1 MTQYQNLTF
10 HRPDGCRKISDEFPA
25 AAVAVWRWRMRLG
38 CRRLELYINV
48 SSRYAL
54 GLIPVHALS
63 ARVSP
68 FGSA

>member
-1 MTQYQNLTF
+1 MTQYQNMTF
-10 HRPDGCRKISDEFPA
+10 HRPET
-25 AAVAVWRWRMRLG
+25 VAGRSAMNSRPQRWRRMRLG
-38 CRRLELYINV
+38 CRRPELYINV

-54 GLIPVHALS
+54 GLMPVHALS

>member
-1 MTQYQNLTF
+1 MNSPLQ
-10 HRPDGCRKISDEFPA
+10 RR
-25 AAVAVWRWRMRLG
+25 RMRVG
-38 CRRLELYINV
+38 CRRPEIYINV

-54 GLIPVHALS
+54 GLMPVHALS

>member
-1 MTQYQNLTF
+1 MNSPLQ
-10 HRPDGCRKISDEFPA
+10 RR
-25 AAVAVWRWRMRLG
+25 RMRVG
-38 CRRLELYINV
+38 CRRPELYINV

-54 GLIPVHALS
+54 GLMPVHALS